1 MSIRFLHTNDLHG
14 KLDEAVSAQL
24 HELRKDV
31 DFYFDSGDAIQSGNL
46 AMPRTVDPVWAAF
59 ASLECTASVIGNRE
73 THPLRKVL
81 EKKIEGHV
89 HPVLCGNLTAK
100 DGSAFLPRNL
110 TLEHDGTKIGV
121 VSTMVAMATPRMK
134 TAGAWFGL
142 WSDPIRTVIDLAREI
157 RPTVDLVVALTHI
170 GFSQDRLVAQQSGD
184 IDIIFGGHS
193 HTVLEQPVKENHTWI
208 VQGGSHARFA
218 GVYEWDGETLS
229 GGLKPLRASTVE

>member
-24 HELRKDV
+24 QELRKDV

-59 ASLECTASVIGNRE
+59 ALLECTASVIGNRE
-73 THPLRKVL
+73 THPLRKVF

-100 DGSAFLPRNL
+100 DGSAFLPRTI

-193 HTVLEQPVKENHTWI
+193 HTVLEQPIKENHTWI

-229 GGLKPLRASTVE
+229 GGLKPLRASTE